1 MELLGI
7 SLEEWWIN
15 FRQAL
20 RGYIIFFPALIVLMV
35 ISLLGT
41 KLLGLPF
48 QAHPLVQPLL
58 ETGESS
64 LLWPLFAVGILI
76 GPLAEELFFRGL
88 FFPALKSRMSVF
100 WAVIITAALFSTM
113 HLNWAGWL
121 PIFGLGILLAYSYEK
136 TGSLLVP
143 IFIHIIHNGLFL
155 TFTVLAYELRE
166 VP

>member
-7 SLEEWWIN
+7 SLEGWGIS

-20 RGYIIFFPALIVLMV
+20 RGYILFFPALIVLLV
-35 ISLLGT
+35 LSLLGT
-41 KLLGLPF
+41 KIIGLPF
-48 QAHPLVQPLL
+48 QPHPLVQPLL

-64 LLWPLFAVGILI
+64 LLWPLFAIGILV
-76 GPLAEELFFRGL
+76 GPLAEEFFFRGL
-88 FFPALKSRMSVF
+88 FFPGLKSKMSVF
-100 WAVIITAALFSTM
+100 PAIIITAALFATL

-143 IFIHIIHNGLFL
+143 IFIHVIHNGLFL
-155 TFTVLAYELRE
+155 TFTVLAYELRGST
-166 VP
+166 